1 MLGNLTNIEASFE
14 VRIQA
19 KALLQK
25 YVQLLAVSC

>member
-19 KALLQK
+19 KVLLQK
-25 YVQLLAVSC
+25 SVRLLAECG